1 MRAPLSSIEGEA
13 ASYATGTL
21 PFTCLPLK
29 PRHSPCWLLVLASY
43 VKDGMLLN
51 EKHRPVLRTGLSAMS
66 PGLSAVMHSSW
77 LIQASCE
84 NSK

>member
-1 MRAPLSSIEGEA
+1 MLQVH
-13 ASYATGTL
+13 L

-29 PRHSPCWLLVLASY
+29 PRHSPCELLVLASY

-66 PGLSAVMHSSW
+66 PRLSAVMHSSW
-77 LIQASCE
+77 LIQVTLE
-84 NSK
+84 NSSELVPDEQGYMHD